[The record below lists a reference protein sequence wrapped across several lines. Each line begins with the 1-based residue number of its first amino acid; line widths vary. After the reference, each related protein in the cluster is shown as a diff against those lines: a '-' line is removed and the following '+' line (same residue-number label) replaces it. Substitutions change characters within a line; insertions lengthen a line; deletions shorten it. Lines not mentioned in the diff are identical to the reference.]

1 MRLLVL
7 SLAFATSFALGQTM
21 KSAKEE
27 SEDLLNA
34 ALPIAERMLSEHGE
48 FFPYAEA
55 LGNDGKFV
63 SIGAYDG
70 RERPPSKDVI
80 QILRGG
86 LKDGARLG
94 KYRATALVYDVRIT
108 IPAGGAKS
116 DAIAVSLNHRAKYSV
131 LLFFPYRLEG
141 GRVVLGDAVA
151 QKEENYVFPE

>member
-1 MRLLVL
+1 
-7 SLAFATSFALGQTM
+7 M
-21 KSAKEE
+21 KTAKAE

-34 ALPIAERMLSEHGE
+34 ALPVAERMLSEHGE

-55 LGNDGKFV
+55 LGSDGKFV
-63 SIGAYDG
+63 SIGAHDG

-80 QILRGG
+80 ELLKGG
-86 LKDGARLG
+86 LKDGAKSG

-108 IPAGGAKS
+108 LPAGAAKS
-116 DAIAVSLNHRAKYSV
+116 DAIAVSINHRNRYSV